1 MNGSFLHPGKKPPG
15 GGARNAR
22 RGQSPPARGASPRTQ
37 ERRGRKPAHPRTTRA
52 QAPRTLGPGTGASP
66 RTLGPGTGVSPRL
79 RATPKAAQPFEGA
92 LTPIPWPHSSR
103 PWRALRFSR
112 SQASRW
118 AMAVIR
124 CSTGSTSSC
133 SRVTGWRWSG
143 ANGSGKSTLMKVM
156 AALVEADAG
165 GDRPAR
171 GHPRRLSRTG
181 PRFRRVRDAGR
192 FRHRV
197 ARSGGSL
204 AGGGGGGGARPR
216 PVGAGR
222 PRLGR

>member
-1 MNGSFLHPGKKPPG
+1 MDDGQLTGEAAPRGVDPLGAAGASGGSFFCQDEGVNGWFLHPGKKTSG

-22 RGQSPPARGASPRTQ
+22 RGQSPPARAQARAPKNDAGASPRTL
-37 ERRGRKPAHPRTTRA
+37 GPGTGAS
-52 QAPRTLGPGTGASP
+52 PRTLGPGTGASP

-143 ANGSGKSTLMKVM
+143 AT
-156 AALVEADAG
+156 
-165 GDRPAR
+165 DRENP
-171 GHPRRLSRTG
+171 P
-181 PRFRRVRDAGR
+181 
-192 FRHRV
+192 
-197 ARSGGSL
+197 
-204 AGGGGGGGARPR
+204 
-216 PVGAGR
+216 
-222 PRLGR
+222 